1 MTERKISSVD
11 TAAPESSSEG
21 EWYANGLRFT
31 CQRCGRCCSGPSGI
45 VQCTREEAE
54 AMLKELNMEWP
65 EFLNSVACEYEG
77 QLYLKEVRCKY
88 GFDCVLLERNEKNK
102 RTPTGCMVR
111 NSRPVQCRTWPFWP
125 EVIYSPQTWSLA
137 SKRCPGI
144 GVGEL
149 HSAEEIRNKA
159 ALTSDPVGM
168 PPEEMSRAAR
178 LQRGSSKRS

>member
-1 MTERKISSVD
+1 MTDAQVSSIEQVATPD
-11 TAAPESSSEG
+11 NNQR
-21 EWYANGLRFT
+21 EWYADGLKFT

-54 AMLKELNMEWP
+54 AMLKELNMDWS

-77 QLYLKEVRCKY
+77 QLYIREVRCKY
-88 GFDCVLLERNEKNK
+88 GFDCVLLERNKND
-102 RTPTGCMVR
+102 RRAPTGCMVR
-111 NSRPVQCRTWPFWP
+111 NSRPMQCRTWPFWS
-125 EVIYSPQTWSLA
+125 EVIYSPKTWKLA

-149 HSAEEIRNKA
+149 HSAEEIKRKA
-159 ALTSDPVGM
+159 QETSDPVGA

-178 LQRGSSKRS
+178 LQRGSSK